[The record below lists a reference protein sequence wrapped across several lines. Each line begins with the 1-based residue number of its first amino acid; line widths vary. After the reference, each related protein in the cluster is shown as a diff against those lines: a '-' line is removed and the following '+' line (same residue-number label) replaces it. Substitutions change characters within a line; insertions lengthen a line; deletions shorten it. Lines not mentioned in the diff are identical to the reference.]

1 MDKQTIGIVSGK
13 GGVGK
18 STIAVNL
25 ATLFTASDY
34 DNLLIDGDT
43 SNPSVGLHLGIWQHS
58 YGLQDVLVGKITP
71 EEAVVLHPATGIRVI
86 PSSLQYTKEVSMK
99 NLNKVLDSVKTYRCI
114 IIDSPPGL
122 SEEVENIMKA
132 CSELVVITT
141 PDIPSVTSAT
151 KIIDLA
157 ENDRIPVVG
166 LVVNRILN
174 KKYELHMQEIESI
187 CNTRIIAKIPE
198 DIRVPESI
206 AVKVPL
212 TLYSP
217 KSPASVA
224 LNQLA
229 RELCGVRVRE
239 PNYATEGFFARLVN
253 FMKKVLG
260 RG

>member
-1 MDKQTIGIVSGK
+1 MDRQTIGIISGK

-25 ATLFTASDY
+25 ATIFASSDY

-43 SNPSVGLHLGIWQHS
+43 SNPSVGLHLGVWQHS
-58 YGLQDVLVGKITP
+58 NGLQDVLAGKISP

-86 PSSLQYTKEVSMK
+86 PSSLNYKREVSMK
-99 NLNKVLDSVKTYRCI
+99 NLSKVVEGIKTYKCI

-132 CSELVVITT
+132 CSELVVVTT
-141 PDIPSVTSAT
+141 PDVPSVTSAT

-157 ENDRIPVVG
+157 ETHRVGVAG

-174 KKYELHMQEIESI
+174 KKYELHMQEIESL
-187 CNTRIIAKIPE
+187 CNARIIAKIPE
-198 DIRVPESI
+198 DSRVPESI
-206 AVKVPL
+206 AVKIPI
-212 TLYSP
+212 TMYHP
-217 KSPASVA
+217 NSPASIA

-229 RELCGVRVRE
+229 RELSGRRISQPQYAGVGIFGR
-239 PNYATEGFFARLVN
+239 FIN
-253 FMKKVLG
+253 FVKRVLG
-260 RG
+260 RV